1 MSEERG
7 AATIAPSPT
16 EPLDAKANPEHDDGP
31 SFALKDLFSD
41 PAPSTGD
48 LHGCFAMAATSP
60 SSTFAGQV
68 CWSVLPFG
76 LIMLQC
82 ITVGLISLEV
92 SLPNCLSHG
101 NCRDGTFC
109 YVASK
114 WEALE
119 GSYSYG
125 GEEGES
131 SESGEEGEANVRR
144 RLSRTRTIR
153 RLVETGSAT
162 GAEAGFCEDCAYL
175 DPDIAASY
183 FPDALVQCAK
193 DLEPKR
199 CDMVANNVLLQTNAG
214 VLVFVVV
221 ALLVVS
227 VTIEDMDQAAST
239 QSFLEA
245 RVAQLPVHRATVI
258 LLIAAINLRFRKFVL
273 PSFAIGATVSL
284 LLSNPLTCGNIIL
297 NGLAIVGILQMDDML
312 LNLFVHPGLMARVEK
327 AYEAALAASPPTS
340 QEGWLIRRLHGAM
353 MFAFLIISVFRAEQL
368 MIGLWGWDGS
378 GYHCNTLSGAT
389 ISAPLL
395 FSMLAAIVTTL
406 LGVVLRAAKGC
417 SRRSLVLPIADVLC
431 IGPLIFVLYSSALFT
446 PLLSPD
452 IGEGWNGIGQKVYGT
467 M

>member
-1 MSEERG
+1 M
-7 AATIAPSPT
+7 IDPSPT
-16 EPLDAKANPEHDDGP
+16 AEPLGTKAMDIKANCEPDGS
-31 SFALKDLFSD
+31 SFALKDLLSD
-41 PAPSTGD
+41 PAPSNGD
-48 LHGCFAMAATSP
+48 LHGCFATAATSP
-60 SSTFAGQV
+60 STPFAVQI

-92 SLPNCLSHG
+92 SLPNCVSHA

-109 YVASK
+109 HVASK
-114 WEALE
+114 WEAFE
-119 GSYSYG
+119 GSYTY
-125 GEEGES
+125 EE
-131 SESGEEGEANVRR
+131 GEEGEASLRR
-144 RLSRTRTIR
+144 RLLRTRTVR
-153 RLVETGSAT
+153 RLVETGNGN

-175 DPDIAASY
+175 DPDVAASY
-183 FPDALVQCAK
+183 FPDAVIQCAK

-214 VLVFVVV
+214 ILVFVVV

-239 QSFLEA
+239 QGFLEA
-245 RVAQLPVHRATVI
+245 RVAQLPVHRAKVI
-258 LLIAAINLRFRKFVL
+258 LLLAAINLRFRKFVL
-273 PSFAIGATVSL
+273 PSFALGATVSL

-312 LNLFVHPGLMARVEK
+312 LNLFVHPGLMAQVEK
-327 AYEAALAASPPTS
+327 AYKAALTANPPTS
-340 QEGWLIRRLHGAM
+340 QEGWLVRRLHGAM
-353 MFAFLIISVFRAEQL
+353 MFAFLIISIFRAEQL

-395 FSMLAAIVTTL
+395 FSMLAATVTTL
-406 LGVVLRAAKGC
+406 MGVVVRAAKGC

-446 PLLSPD
+446 PLLSPG
-452 IGEGWNGIGQKVYGT
+452 IGGWNGIGQKVYGT